1 MFHLFF
7 GREGMGLVFV
17 VLEADE
23 QCEAQKERNR
33 LNAEFSMTPNF
44 VVFAR
49 APSGQAH
56 THIITHTH
64 THTQTRESST

>member
-1 MFHLFF
+1 
-7 GREGMGLVFV
+7 MGLVFV